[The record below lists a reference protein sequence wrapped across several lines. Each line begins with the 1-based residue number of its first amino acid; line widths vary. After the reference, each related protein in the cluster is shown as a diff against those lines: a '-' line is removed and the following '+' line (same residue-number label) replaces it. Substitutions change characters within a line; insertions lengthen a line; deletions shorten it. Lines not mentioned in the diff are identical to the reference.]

1 MTIAYRKII
10 LLDISVN
17 IKVQYMY
24 NKSITTLFNGYCW

>member
-10 LLDISVN
+10 LLDISMN

-24 NKSITTLFNGYCW
+24 NKSVTTLFNGYCW

>member
-24 NKSITTLFNGYCW
+24 NKSVTTLFNGYC